1 MAQPHEECR
10 PLLLGTWLEREE
22 ELLEVVGGPQ
32 PPRPIR
38 FALNN
43 SRIASVEPNA
53 LITSSNLGYTSI
65 TGTMDAGHERSS
77 RSTVVLH
84 VVSLAG
90 IRAIASTQIAE
101 KGAYVSVRVNGL
113 DEHESPFSFGGALYP
128 FKVTWTVSHPGVLQI
143 IHPFG
148 SSISETD
155 DNRPQSI
162 VEYSVPSEFADRLSV
177 TKSGLVQ
184 TKYVAGPAAV
194 VVRRTDLSENETSV
208 VPMSILA
215 VHSLD
220 VIILTKLELSTSTPL
235 VHLPVGIR
243 IVLKVVLR
251 DSRGRELSASSNNRI
266 SYRPHRFDLTEIVA
280 SDVNQTLTITL
291 KSVGET
297 VLKIW
302 DSADPSLNVFVRLS
316 AKEMLYPSTR
326 KPVVSDIVCFTSPLS
341 GAPRWLSNDNHLE
354 WLDVER
360 GFARL
365 TRTGSTHVTVK
376 VAGQK
381 LTTSFSISPAQQLT
395 FATSVPDFI
404 SDVEGTSF
412 VFPVN
417 IVANGTT
424 SSHTAVVGT
433 YACVVEHQEVGQV
446 HLDIVRASQMDL
458 TLVAKWSG
466 DSQIRD
472 ASVDTI
478 FHTAMR
484 VMESEIQLSDMDQ
497 RSATLS
503 IQVPAYQ
510 LRYVTASGCS
520 GDIVTVTETRQPPGA
535 NVAANKFFVV
545 KDPRWK
551 GSKAIEIGDD
561 IKLFYHG
568 VETKKNGVA
577 IAVDASLENHISSV
591 TRVSDNIIFL
601 RIATAEGFWTVVSV
615 YAPQCGCTEMEKTT
629 FYEELDD
636 VIRSVP
642 KSDYLTIGGDFNGH
656 VGRDKTG
663 FERMHG
669 GRGFGSL
676 NQDGERIIESA
687 EAHDLAIAST
697 FFTKKESQKV
707 TYSSADRQGE
717 MDHVLV
723 WRTALKTVNNVKS
736 IPGEETPPI
745 QLKLRAQRLRWYGH
759 VMRRPSLYPTRQA
772 MEMDVAGK
780 RPRGAPK
787 KRWKDALNV
796 KLAALW
802 TDLSQKCAVKVEN
815 SITAQKISVPVR
827 IRIVGQAAKQPTG
840 SSEGVFGKDKVTKKV

>member
-1 MAQPHEECR
+1 
-10 PLLLGTWLEREE
+10 
-22 ELLEVVGGPQ
+22 
-32 PPRPIR
+32 
-38 FALNN
+38 
-43 SRIASVEPNA
+43 
-53 LITSSNLGYTSI
+53 
-65 TGTMDAGHERSS
+65 
-77 RSTVVLH
+77 
-84 VVSLAG
+84 
-90 IRAIASTQIAE
+90 
-101 KGAYVSVRVNGL
+101 
-113 DEHESPFSFGGALYP
+113 
-128 FKVTWTVSHPGVLQI
+128 
-143 IHPFG
+143 
-148 SSISETD
+148 
-155 DNRPQSI
+155 
-162 VEYSVPSEFADRLSV
+162 
-177 TKSGLVQ
+177 
-184 TKYVAGPAAV
+184 
-194 VVRRTDLSENETSV
+194 
-208 VPMSILA
+208 
-215 VHSLD
+215 
-220 VIILTKLELSTSTPL
+220 
-235 VHLPVGIR
+235 
-243 IVLKVVLR
+243 
-251 DSRGRELSASSNNRI
+251 
-266 SYRPHRFDLTEIVA
+266 
-280 SDVNQTLTITL
+280 
-291 KSVGET
+291 
-297 VLKIW
+297 
-302 DSADPSLNVFVRLS
+302 
-316 AKEMLYPSTR
+316 
-326 KPVVSDIVCFTSPLS
+326 
-341 GAPRWLSNDNHLE
+341 
-354 WLDVER
+354 
-360 GFARL
+360 
-365 TRTGSTHVTVK
+365 
-376 VAGQK
+376 
-381 LTTSFSISPAQQLT
+381 FSISPAQQLT

-424 SSHTAVVGT
+424 SSHTAVVGCTEEQLTEMPSVQAPFECLASFADSKIGPAMNILRHQTPTMKSFEGT

-545 KDPRWK
+545 KRQAQVDKPADGDHSHINKEGSICKRVKARRSPGSDLQEARPPPVAKKRGLPRDERPRPKTLVRVGTLNITTLTSKTREIADLMKRRTIRILCLQDPRWK

-736 IPGEETPPI
+736 IPGEE
-745 QLKLRAQRLRWYGH
+745 
-759 VMRRPSLYPTRQA
+759 
-772 MEMDVAGK
+772 VAGQH
-780 RPRGAPK
+780 RPVIADQSRNA
-787 KRWKDALNV
+787 
-796 KLAALW
+796 
-802 TDLSQKCAVKVEN
+802 N
-815 SITAQKISVPVR
+815 SPVQIGLPNTESVV
-827 IRIVGQAAKQPTG
+827 
-840 SSEGVFGKDKVTKKV
+840 